1 MGVIY
6 INVYLFLK
14 KSGVLLEIE
23 KLVEVD
29 IEIKI
34 DINF

>member
-1 MGVIY
+1 MCIY
-6 INVYLFLK
+6 FLK